1 MESGID
7 HLDHQLIS
15 LADVPP
21 GAEVRI
27 RSLRGGR
34 GMRQR
39 LLDLGVVPGE
49 RVRVIR
55 GGRGMPHVLMVKTSK
70 IMLGHGIVRHIL
82 VSPVSAEDMAD
93 DLDR

>member
-1 MESGID
+1 MESGINN
-7 HLDHQLIS
+7 LNHQLIPLS
-15 LADVPP
+15 DVRP
-21 GAEVRI
+21 GTDVVI
-27 RSLRGGR
+27 RAFRGGR

-49 RVRVIR
+49 RIRVIR

-82 VSPVSAEDMAD
+82 VSPPAAGDPENGPE
-93 DLDR
+93 

>member
-1 MESGID
+1 MESGIN
-7 HLDHQLIS
+7 HPDHQLIS

-49 RVRVIR
+49 KIRVIR
-55 GGRGMPHVLMVKTSK
+55 GGRGMPHVIMVKTSK

-82 VSPVSAEDMAD
+82 VSLSSSEDPPEGQN
-93 DLDR
+93 